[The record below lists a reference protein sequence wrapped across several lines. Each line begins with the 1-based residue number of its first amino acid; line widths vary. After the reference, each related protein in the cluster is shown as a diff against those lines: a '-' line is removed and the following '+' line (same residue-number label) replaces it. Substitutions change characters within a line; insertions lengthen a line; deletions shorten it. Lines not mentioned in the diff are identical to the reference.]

1 MCGHK
6 TQLTYS
12 RSTLVIIIFVILSY
26 LIPHNQ
32 HNQSLDF
39 IQSRDRHALLNV
51 ISVST
56 RMLGNTFLME
66 NEMKKKKFMRIV
78 YPHIKRQPNGPA
90 STVRQTAFSTVCT
103 AIAAFDCSFALL
115 WFIHSDAQQTY
126 RRSSLILSIL
136 FVSILGRQKWIDSF
150 CILSGG
156 APCVCVLWKLQF
168 AALPMDGSMNKI
180 FRFRTIVGIPRK
192 PLLIHR

>member
-1 MCGHK
+1 MWPQN
-6 TQLTYS
+6 TIDILTLDARYYYFCHS
-12 RSTLVIIIFVILSY
+12 V
-26 LIPHNQ
+26 IPHTAQSTQPVSGFHTEQRSSCAVKCYFRFNSDVGQ
-32 HNQSLDF
+32 H
-39 IQSRDRHALLNV
+39 
-51 ISVST
+51 ISNGK
-56 RMLGNTFLME
+56 R
-66 NEMKKKKFMRIV
+66 NEKKKFMRIV